1 MLSFKE
7 NIPIILSVIE
17 AKAPKRI
24 IDVGAGMGKYG
35 ILAREQYISSLAEK
49 RDLQP
54 ADDIVI
60 DAIEDTEY
68 FVNFRNKQ
76 LGAIYNN
83 LFTKSV
89 FDCVDVFATGNYD
102 MTLMIDVIEHWT
114 KEDTL
119 SLMAEILP
127 YTNILVSTP
136 KRTGMYK
143 DHFYG
148 DPRHH
153 ITQWTEADF
162 DGLDLEVIP
171 TGNTRHDS
179 HIIYIK
185 KQ

>member
-7 NIPIILSVIE
+7 NIPIILNVVA
-17 AKAPKRI
+17 AKNPKKI

-35 ILAREQYISSLAEK
+35 LLLREQYISSLAEK

-54 ADDIVI
+54 NDDIVI

-68 FVNFRNKQ
+68 FTKFRNSMLK
-76 LGAIYNN
+76 AIYNTV
-83 LFTKSV
+83 FEKSV
-89 FDCVDVFATGNYD
+89 FNCVDVFAMGNYD
-102 MTLMIDVIEHWT
+102 MTLMIDVIEHWE
-114 KEDTL
+114 KDDTM
-119 SLMAEILP
+119 SLLTEILP
-127 YTNILVSTP
+127 YTNVLISTP

-153 ITQWTEADF
+153 ITQWTEEDF
-162 DGLDLEVIP
+162 KELDHEVIP

-185 KQ
+185 QQ